1 MAMPGYLV
9 VLGMVALAIVAMGM
23 ISVVTG
29 GWVWSAATVSSIAIW
44 FVLAAVVPKWAHR
57 PNGTLRH

>member
-1 MAMPGYLV
+1 MAMPGYLAVLGLLALGIV
-9 VLGMVALAIVAMGM
+9 VLGV

-29 GWVWSAATVSSIAIW
+29 SWAWSAATGSSVAIW

-57 PNGTLRH
+57 PEGTLRH